1 MTGPSPT
8 DALLGRYLLD
18 SCSDDERR
26 QVEEQFFASDDVFER
41 LRELEEDVIERYRLD
56 TLTAEER
63 SRFERAYGS
72 SPRRDRVL
80 FAGALDQL
88 VSRRA
93 PVAAPI
99 GRRPILSWLRLES
112 TAFRLS
118 LAAAAAVL
126 IAGVLA
132 TVAQNRRLHSSLVT
146 TQAEAQRLRQQ
157 QSEDRRRIED
167 LERRASD
174 LSGRVAREGAPAAGA
189 PRLLLSFVL
198 SPGLVRGAGEPKRL
212 VVPES
217 VTELRLQLDL
227 ESGVSYKS
235 FNAELRTGAGD
246 VVWSQDMLRA
256 RTTDGGAAIS
266 LTVPAAVLNAGDYE
280 VALRGLTENRLFED
294 TDHYYFGVVRR

>member
-18 SCSDDERR
+18 ACSDDERR
-26 QVEEQFFASDDVFER
+26 QIEEQFFASDDVFER

-80 FAGALDQL
+80 FAGVLDQW
-88 VSRRA
+88 VSRNA
-93 PVAAPI
+93 PV

-112 TAFRLS
+112 KAFRLS
-118 LAAAAAVL
+118 LATAAAVL
-126 IAGVLA
+126 IAGVFA
-132 TVAQNRRLHSSLVT
+132 TVAQNRRLYSSLVT
-146 TQAEAQRLRQQ
+146 TQAEAQRLRLQ
-157 QSEDRRRIED
+157 QSEDRQRIED

-174 LSGRVAREGAPAAGA
+174 LSGRLAREGASVTA

-235 FNAELRTGAGD
+235 FEVELRTGAGD

-256 RTTDGGAAIS
+256 RPTDGGSVIS

-280 VALRGLTENRLFED
+280 VALRGLTGDRLFED
-294 TDHYYFGVVRR
+294 ADHYYFGVVRR